1 MGPNFENISRILS
14 CVVKTLKPNTPIQ
27 RQGKGFSCKKKI
39 LIQIIIFKKYMFVL
53 TYSII
58 TITFIGIT

>member
-27 RQGKGFSCKKKI
+27 RQGKGFSCKRKI
-39 LIQIIIFKKYMFVL
+39 LIQIIIFKKYIL